1 MEKVEECF
9 ADCFPDN
16 ILSRVKELGATR
28 TNKELYRIGLNGEN
42 NEQAWASSYEDTVVY
57 GTRPVSNKYNNDMET
72 YKRDA
77 DICEYSTSTFE
88 TVREAHHVYFR
99 SPGLCKYY
107 KNGVLLHADIIEA
120 DGYLK
125 KDNPSKDHV
134 NLWKFK
140 YAKPWDRAK
149 KVRWEERES
158 KGEKN
163 DLV

>member
-28 TNKELYRIGLNGEN
+28 TNKKLYRIGLNGEN

-88 TVREAHHVYFR
+88 TAHDAYYVFNV
-99 SPGLCKYY
+99 SPCLRRYH
-107 KNGVLLHADIIEA
+107 KNGVLLYAAIIEA

-125 KDNPSKDHV
+125 RDNPSKGHV

-140 YAKPWDRAK
+140 YAKPWERAK
-149 KVRWEERES
+149 NVGWEECES
-158 KGEKN
+158 
-163 DLV
+163 